1 MAMVRFIQI
10 ARYGGLIVADYDLAD
25 SVVRGLSA
33 MALAAHP
40 STGRF
45 LALAVGPR
53 DLMADVART
62 VERREIDFGG
72 YEDESIFL
80 LVLDRD
86 TGRPAGAGRVIDGGG
101 RTLDEAPDLT
111 GFHLSS
117 IVRAHEL
124 YEGKIWDLA
133 SLAVLPDYRDTK
145 VGSLLYRTFINAC
158 RRAGVRHVVAMVNQ
172 REHRELALL
181 GVPFVPMA
189 GSGPFAFR
197 DDKNTSALYAAFE
210 ELEPSIAEQGER
222 LGKIRSGYAGEIS
235 ARGLRR
241 LFVRRQAARVSVQ
254 VSTGE
259 GLDEH
264 IVLPG
269 LERRSLLKR
278 R

>member
-1 MAMVRFIQI
+1 MVRLIQI

-72 YEDESIFL
+72 YEDASIFL
-80 LVLDRD
+80 LVLDRE
-86 TGRPAGAGRVIDGGG
+86 TGMPAGAGRVIDGGG
-101 RTLDEAPDLT
+101 RTLDEAPELT
-111 GFHLSS
+111 GFPLSS
-117 IVRAHEL
+117 MVDAHEL
-124 YEGKIWDLA
+124 YDGKIWDLA
-133 SLAVLPDYRDTK
+133 AVTVLPGYHDTK
-145 VGSLLYRTFINAC
+145 AGSLLYRTFINAC
-158 RRAGVRHVVAMVNQ
+158 RRADVRHVVAMMNE

-181 GVPFVPMA
+181 GIPFVPMA
-189 GSGPFAFR
+189 GSGPFVFG
-197 DDKNTSALYAAFE
+197 DEKKNTSALYAAFD
-210 ELEPSIAEQGER
+210 ELEQSIAEQGER
-222 LGKIRSGYAGEIS
+222 LGKIGSGYAGEIT

-241 LFVRRQAARVSVQ
+241 LFARRQAARVSAQ
-254 VSTGE
+254 VATGD
-259 GLDEH
+259 GLDEQ
-264 IVLPG
+264 IMLPG

>member
-1 MAMVRFIQI
+1 MVRFTHL
-10 ARYGGLIVADYDLAD
+10 ARYGGLIVADYDLAG
-25 SVVRGLSA
+25 SVVRGLCA

-80 LVLDRD
+80 LVIDRE
-86 TGRPAGAGRVIDGGG
+86 TGMPAGAGRVIDGGG
-101 RTLDEAPDLT
+101 RTLDEAPGLT
-111 GFHLSS
+111 GFSLSS
-117 IVRAHEL
+117 MVRAHEL

-133 SLAVLPDYRDTK
+133 SIAVAPGYHGTK
-145 VGSLLYRTFINAC
+145 AGSLLHRAFINAC
-158 RRAGVRHVVAMVNQ
+158 RRAGVRHVVAMLNQ
-172 REHRELALL
+172 REHRDMALL

-189 GSGPFAFR
+189 GSGPFAHR
-197 DDKNTSALYAAFE
+197 DSTDTSALYAAFADV
-210 ELEPSIAEQGER
+210 EPSIAEQSRR
-222 LGKIRSGYAGEIS
+222 LASLRSPYAGKIS

-241 LFVRRQAARVSVQ
+241 LFVRRHTARVCAQ
-254 VSTGE
+254 VSTGD

-264 IVLPG
+264 IMLPG
-269 LERRSLLKR
+269 LERRRLLNR